1 MKVISKPECVD
12 WLKANIGS
20 HFSEERVAEDY
31 PYGVTYLLPSDT
43 GKKTALGRTL
53 VGLLHVKSPGLFL
66 ITATG
71 IWPSSENMALFDGYR
86 RSFGEERPIHAAPA
100 HVFSGSDLTQL
111 ECLLDLALYFCWDSI
126 LFEGPAGVVVK
137 TSHDEYISVR
147 AKGRDQLSRI
157 ERTLVDFGLEELD
170 RSSAGASSRS

>member
-1 MKVISKPECVD
+1 MKLIAKSECGD

-20 HFSEERVAEDY
+20 DFTAEKVEEEY
-31 PYGVTYLLPSDT
+31 PYGVAFLLPSDT

-53 VGLLHVKSPGLFL
+53 VGLLRVKSPGLFW

-86 RSFGEERPIHAAPA
+86 RSFGEDRPIHVAPA

-111 ECLLDLALYFCWDSI
+111 ECLLDLALYFFWDSI
-126 LFEGPAGVVVK
+126 LFEGPAEV
-137 TSHDEYISVR
+137 
-147 AKGRDQLSRI
+147 A
-157 ERTLVDFGLEELD
+157 
-170 RSSAGASSRS
+170 